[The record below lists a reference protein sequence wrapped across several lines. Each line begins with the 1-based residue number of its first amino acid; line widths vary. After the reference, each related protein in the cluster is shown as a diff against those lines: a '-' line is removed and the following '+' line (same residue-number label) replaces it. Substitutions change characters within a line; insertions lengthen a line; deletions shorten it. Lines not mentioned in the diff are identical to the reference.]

1 MLRPYLSHVMRRD
14 KRRHL
19 RVVFTSLDDIVKA
32 REDLKRAIPESN
44 FGTDPLAPSAGE
56 TSRAQELQT
65 PSAERAQ
72 DRRTPSATPR
82 ADGVRSPGGGEGGV
96 KNSESGE
103 SRKEGR
109 LGENTGDE
117 LRSAAVEEVL
127 KAVEE
132 SLSRD
137 EHVSTV
143 GEDEKAKEELE
154 KFIATHRPEGPAVS
168 VGAEQQNAQPP
179 RRRGVVEKK
188 SKDEILKEIEELLKK
203 YEKMSG
209 HD

>member
-1 MLRPYLSHVMRRD
+1 L
-14 KRRHL
+14 K
-19 RVVFTSLDDIVKA
+19 VVFTSLDDIAKA
-32 REDLKRAIPESN
+32 REDLRRAIPESN
-44 FGTDPLAPSAGE
+44 FGTGPLAPSDGE

-72 DRRTPSATPR
+72 DLRMPCATPR
-82 ADGVRSPGGGEGGV
+82 ACAVRSPGGGDGDV

-117 LRSAAVEEVL
+117 LRSMTVEEIL

-137 EHVSTV
+137 EHMPTI

-154 KFIATHRPEGPAVS
+154 KFIAAHRPEGPAVS

-179 RRRGVVEKK
+179 RRGDIETK
-188 SKDEILKEIEELLKK
+188 SRDEILKEIEELLKK
-203 YEKMSG
+203 YEEMSG